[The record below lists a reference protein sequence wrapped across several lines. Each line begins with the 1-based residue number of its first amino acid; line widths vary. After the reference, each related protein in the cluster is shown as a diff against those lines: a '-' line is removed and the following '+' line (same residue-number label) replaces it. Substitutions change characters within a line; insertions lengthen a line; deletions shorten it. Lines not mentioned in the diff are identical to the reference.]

1 MSSGSNPMSNHGA
14 NNRPLFAVPHSPQRR
29 QPPIPITQASPSSIM
44 LPEQFAIDAIS
55 DALETFDISVFVR
68 PTPPTDPNDS
78 LIIPLPETRP
88 GSLLYGASRNIAFV
102 QTVTNHTS
110 IRSIANRSLNL
121 MRHFQIGG
129 SPYIEDVIPTNL
141 HSFFPNNLTTFQ
153 GILEC
158 FNGGVWRRSSGIPAA
173 AGGGDGDDDDN
184 GDFDDDDDDEED
196 DEEDDSEELKAVI
209 TIRLK
214 SLREHMKSIANQG
227 NVTIKNLAIV
237 TTFISFLE
245 MTQDSVR
252 IALNISQDDARTV
265 GQAAQTNISGVSILI
280 IIISFLLT

>member
-1 MSSGSNPMSNHGA
+1 MSNHGA
-14 NNRPLFAVPHSPQRR
+14 NNIPLFAVPHSPQRR
-29 QPPIPITQASPSSIM
+29 QLPIPITQASPSSVM
-44 LPEQFAIDAIS
+44 LPEQISIDAIT
-55 DALETFDISVFVR
+55 DDLESFDISLHVR

-110 IRSIANRSLNL
+110 IRSIANRAINL
-121 MRHFQIGG
+121 MRHFHIGG
-129 SPYIEDVIPTNL
+129 SPFIDDVIPTNL
-141 HSFFPNNLTTFQ
+141 DSILPDNLSTFQ

-158 FNGGVWRRSSGIPAA
+158 FNGGVWRRSSGIPPA

-184 GDFDDDDDDEED
+184 GDFDDDDDDEAD
-196 DEEDDSEELKAVI
+196 DEEDDWEELKRVI
-209 TIRLK
+209 TFNLQ
-214 SLREHMKSIANQG
+214 SLREHMKEIAHQG

-245 MTQDSVR
+245 MTQESVR
-252 IALNISQDDARTV
+252 IALNISQDDVRTI
-265 GQAAQTNISGVSILI
+265 GQAAQTNISGVSII
-280 IIISFLLT
+280 IIIIPFLYS

>member
-14 NNRPLFAVPHSPQRR
+14 NMFAVPHSPQRR
-29 QPPIPITQASPSSIM
+29 QPPNPITQPSPSSVM
-44 LPEQFAIDAIS
+44 NPEQFTIDAIS

-88 GSLLYGASRNIAFV
+88 GSLLYGASRNFAFV

-110 IRSIANRSLNL
+110 IRSIANRAINL

-129 SPYIEDVIPTNL
+129 SPYIDDVIPTNL
-141 HSFFPNNLTTFQ
+141 DSFFPDNLTTFQ
-153 GILEC
+153 GIQEC
-158 FNGGVWRRSSGIPAA
+158 FNGGVWRRSSGIPLA

-184 GDFDDDDDDEED
+184 GDFDDNDDDEADDEED
-196 DEEDDSEELKAVI
+196 DWEELKDVI
-209 TIRLK
+209 TRNLQGIR
-214 SLREHMKSIANQG
+214 EDMKKIANQG
-227 NVTIKNLAIV
+227 NVTIKNLAIL

-245 MTQDSVR
+245 MTQESVR
-252 IALNISQDDARTV
+252 IALNISQDDVRTI
-265 GQAAQTNISGVSILI
+265 GQAAQTNTSGVSILI
-280 IIISFLLT
+280 IIIPFLFT